1 MNQVSDFFHKLFD
14 YSDWP
19 ARWHCGHWSDFH
31 GWLYI
36 ISDLAVWSAY
46 FAIPIIILRY
56 ILRQRQQVRFNRLYF
71 LFAAFILACGVT
83 HFFDALMF
91 WIPVYRLSALTRLIT
106 GILSWLTVWQLIKLL
121 PVAFSLKTPKEL
133 EQEVN
138 LREEAERTLQAQ
150 NRLLNES
157 QQMASVGSWEW
168 NVKTGKIVWSDEQY
182 RIWGLPVGSELAYEE
197 YINTIHPADKEYMST
212 HISKALETQ
221 EYPTLYHRIVTP
233 AGDVRHILAR
243 GEVDVDERGQL
254 VRLAGTSQDVTQ
266 LKQDELQLFAKTLQ
280 LERKAGELEQFAYIA
295 SHDLQEPL
303 RKISSFA
310 TMLQTGASMT
320 PERQEGLIQK
330 IVGATDRMQQLVNDI
345 LDFSRVS
352 NDRLVYQ
359 PVNLNTIVRFVQH
372 DMEYRIQS
380 TGTKIEVQELP
391 EVEGVPPQLQQLF
404 QNLISNAIKFQRE
417 GTHPVIRISADI
429 VNAGALNQDE
439 KAWIRQYLVDMSRTD
454 FEATSFCCIKVSD
467 NGIGFDQQY
476 ADKIFQIFQRLHGR
490 SAYEGT
496 GIGLAICRRIMEN
509 HHGLI
514 SAQGKP
520 GEGATF
526 TLLLPVSQ
534 KMFVVAKAN

>member
-1 MNQVSDFFHKLFD
+1 MNQVTDFFRKLLD
-14 YSDWP
+14 HSDWP
-19 ARWHCGHWSDFH
+19 PRWHCGRWSDFH

-36 ISDLAVWSAY
+36 VSDLLIWSAY
-46 FAIPIIILRY
+46 FAIPLLIIRY
-56 ILRQRQQVRFNRLYF
+56 VIRQRQQVRFNVLYF

-91 WIPVYRLSALTRLIT
+91 WIPVYRISALVRLIT
-106 GILSWLTVWQLIKLL
+106 GILSWLTVWQLVKLL
-121 PVAFSLKTPKEL
+121 PVAFNLKTSKEL
-133 EQEVN
+133 EQEVQ
-138 LREEAERTLQAQ
+138 LRQEAERALQHQ
-150 NRLLNES
+150 NKLLNES

-168 NVKTGKIVWSDEQY
+168 NVKTGKITWSDEQY

-197 YINTIHPADKEYMST
+197 YIKTIHPADKEYMST

-243 GEVDVDERGQL
+243 GEVNVDSSGQP

-310 TMLQTGASMT
+310 TMLQSGANLT
-320 PERQEGLIQK
+320 PERQDGLIQK

-352 NDRLVYQ
+352 NDKLVYQ
-359 PVNLNTIVRFVQH
+359 PVNLSTIVRFVQN
-372 DMEYRIQS
+372 DMEMRIQS
-380 TGTKIEVQELP
+380 TATRVEVSELP

-417 GTHPVIRISADI
+417 GSQPVIRISAD
-429 VNAGALNQDE
+429 VVKAGELTTEE
-439 KAWIRQYLVDMSRTD
+439 KAWLRQYVVDLN
-454 FEATSFCCIKVSD
+454 TSAFDAIPFCRVTVAD

-490 SAYEGT
+490 GTYEGT

-514 SAQGKP
+514 RAEGRP
-520 GEGATF
+520 GEGAAF
-526 TLLLPVSQ
+526 TILLPLTQ
-534 KMFVVAKAN
+534 KAFTVAVRP